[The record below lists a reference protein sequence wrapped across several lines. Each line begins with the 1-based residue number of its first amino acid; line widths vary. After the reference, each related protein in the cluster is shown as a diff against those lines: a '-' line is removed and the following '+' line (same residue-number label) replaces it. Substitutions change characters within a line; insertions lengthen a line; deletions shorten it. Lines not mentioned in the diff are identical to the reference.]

1 VVQKNRDFSRQAS
14 RITFA
19 VMSSPLTRRRFLE
32 QAAGVAALAGL
43 GPLADLL
50 AAEST
55 PSPSTW
61 AHFAK
66 SLHGQLLLPGTSGY
80 RENFAPFNKRYAY
93 IRPAA
98 LALVRSVS
106 DVRKCIRFAS
116 EQGIPI
122 TARSGGH
129 SYGGYSTSTGL
140 IVDFKRMRGASLDVA
155 NATTTLQAGARNADI
170 FNALANY
177 SFAIPAGRCPTV
189 AVSGLA
195 LGGGFGFS
203 SRHLGLTAD
212 RLLSTD
218 IVTANGEFLHCS
230 ESEKPDLFWALRGG
244 GGGNFG
250 INTRFEFRL
259 EPVGNVAIYK
269 VAWDFADA
277 ASVLGAMQRVIA
289 TAPPEL
295 SMRLGMGATGKTPAQ
310 IHQNAEISMIGQYF
324 GTTAKLREVI
334 DPLIAAGRAMETY
347 ITEVPYWNA
356 QQFFFKTA
364 PIARFAVKS
373 HYVRQPISPKGL
385 QILVR
390 GVERRPGSTNR
401 LGGGVTFFGWGGRI
415 NSVAPTAT
423 AFMHRDAILLMEL
436 DTGWTAEDSTRV
448 EQAQIDWLEELS
460 AEIQPHVS
468 PFAYQNFID
477 PSLQKWQH
485 AYYGQNYERLTRVK
499 RRYDPGNLFRFAQG
513 IRA

>member
-1 VVQKNRDFSRQAS
+1 
-14 RITFA
+14 
-19 VMSSPLTRRRFLE
+19 
-32 QAAGVAALAGL
+32 
-43 GPLADLL
+43 
-50 AAEST
+50 
-55 PSPSTW
+55 
-61 AHFAK
+61 
-66 SLHGQLLLPGTSGY
+66 
-80 RENFAPFNKRYAY
+80 
-93 IRPAA
+93 
-98 LALVRSVS
+98 
-106 DVRKCIRFAS
+106 
-116 EQGIPI
+116 
-122 TARSGGH
+122 
-129 SYGGYSTSTGL
+129 
-140 IVDFKRMRGASLDVA
+140 
-155 NATTTLQAGARNADI
+155 
-170 FNALANY
+170 
-177 SFAIPAGRCPTV
+177 
-189 AVSGLA
+189 
-195 LGGGFGFS
+195 
-203 SRHLGLTAD
+203 
-212 RLLSTD
+212 
-218 IVTANGEFLHCS
+218 
-230 ESEKPDLFWALRGG
+230 
-244 GGGNFG
+244 
-250 INTRFEFRL
+250 
-259 EPVGNVAIYK
+259 
-269 VAWDFADA
+269 
-277 ASVLGAMQRVIA
+277 
-289 TAPPEL
+289 
-295 SMRLGMGATGKTPAQ
+295 
-310 IHQNAEISMIGQYF
+310 
-324 GTTAKLREVI
+324 
-334 DPLIAAGRAMETY
+334 METY

>member
-1 VVQKNRDFSRQAS
+1 
-14 RITFA
+14 
-19 VMSSPLTRRRFLE
+19 MSSSLTRRRFLE

-50 AAEST
+50 AAE
-55 PSPSTW
+55 PSPSPATW

-66 SLHGQLLLPGTSGY
+66 SLHGQLLLPGTRGY
-80 RENFAPFNKRYAY
+80 GENFAPFNKRYAY

-106 DVRKCIRFAS
+106 DVRKCVRFAS

-129 SYGGYSTSTGL
+129 SYGGYSTGTGL
-140 IVDFKRMRGASLDVA
+140 IVDFKKMRGAGLDLA

-170 FNALANY
+170 FNVLAHH

-203 SRHLGLTAD
+203 SRYLGLSAD

-218 IVTANGEFLHCS
+218 IVTADGEFLHCNAS
-230 ESEKPDLFWALRGG
+230 ENADLFWALRGG

-250 INTRFEFRL
+250 INTRFQFRL
-259 EPVGNVAIYK
+259 EPVGKVAIYK
-269 VAWDFADA
+269 VAWDFRDA
-277 ASVLGAMQRVIA
+277 ASVLDAMQRVIA
-289 TAPPEL
+289 DAPPEF
-295 SMRLGMGATGKTPAQ
+295 SMRLGMGATGKTRAQ
-310 IHQNAEISMIGQYF
+310 IHQNAEISMLGQYF
-324 GTTAKLREVI
+324 GTTAQLRKVI
-334 DPLIAAGRAMETY
+334 DPLIAAGRATEMT
-347 ITEVPYWNA
+347 IAEVPYWEA

-364 PIARFAVKS
+364 PISRFAVKS
-373 HYVRQPISPKGL
+373 HYVRGPISPEGL
-385 QILVR
+385 QLLVR

-415 NSVAPTAT
+415 NAVSPTAT

-436 DTGWTAEDSTRV
+436 DTGWTAADSTHV

-477 PSLQKWQH
+477 PSLKNWRH
-485 AYYGQNYERLTRVK
+485 AYYGQNYDRLTRVK
-499 RRYDPGNLFRFAQG
+499 RRYDPDNLFRFAQG